1 MPAGVRGGGASRVD
15 AAGGERVRLRRRRLG
30 RRRRARRGFARWRRA
45 TRAWW
50 DRRRR
55 APPQSRAGFCRARRG
70 APHPRSRRSRG
81 ERARRRRGRRRRGGR
96 AARCGRG
103 SARCGDVRS
112 IATRGESAGRAR
124 ALPVLLV
131 LLQRVIHV
139 VVGKAHARA
148 RPAGDVGPE
157 RRAPAVGVHAR
168 GVRRVARA
176 GKGRIEQQRADAKP
190 GRVFPHPRRRLEEP
204 DPRLLRTKRVSHDL
218 ERVRREELRQ
228 NAGRLETGGAREGT
242 PPGHPPRPAWPR
254 AARAQRVPDRLC
266 DPRELTR
273 PKIVR
278 ASSHRYRIRRGAVGC
293 ALDGKTPAGK
303 LLTTGAREV
312 AFSHPPPTCL
322 TRTPPFLIT
331 PCPLDRLRRAT
342 APCASP

>member
-15 AAGGERVRLRRRRLG
+15 AAGGNEFVFGDGGSGGVDARDADSRGGVAPRARGGIVVVARHRSRERVFVARAAGHRILG
-30 RRRRARRGFARWRRA
+30 RGDREANARGVVEDVDVEADARRGV
-45 TRAWW
+45 
-50 DRRRR
+50 
-55 APPQSRAGFCRARRG
+55 
-70 APHPRSRRSRG
+70 
-81 ERARRRRGRRRRGGR
+81 GG
-96 AARCGRG
+96 G

-204 DPRLLRTKRVSHDL
+204 NPRLLRTKRVSHDL